1 MSTHRSVGRS
11 AATHENVRSAAT
23 HQNGR
28 FAATHQNSRST
39 ATRNNGRAAAANP
52 SSRPSATPPSTS
64 PSPCLF
70 TFSDGR
76 RCRTPRS
83 GSHPHFCFYH
93 ARKESQAQVAQ
104 KLGNDFHY
112 LFSAEYVSA
121 CDLTSALGRLLP
133 AVARGDIKP
142 RTASTLAYLAQ
153 TLVQALH
160 LAQHEYINAFGTDGW
175 RRTVR
180 NSVNQNFNYGK
191 PAPPDNRAQTPAH
204 PPAAI
209 QPQARPQPPSPPH
222 SPSTSTAASAPAAP
236 AAPSGAPFAAAVP
249 AVAAASST
257 TEDCHPERSEGS
269 CLSRSASI
277 PNELESPSTPA
288 PSTDPSATPPA
299 DPPESASPTE
309 ETPAQAAAL
318 AIARSLFPRRHAN
331 PSTPSANSS
340 NYGNSFRT
348 NIYDPSRSC

>member
-1 MSTHRSVGRS
+1 MSTHRQVGRS

-23 HQNGR
+23 HQSGRSAAKHQNGR
-28 FAATHQNSRST
+28 TAAAT
-39 ATRNNGRAAAANP
+39 P
-52 SSRPSATPPSTS
+52 SSRPSATPQNSG

-112 LFSAEYVSA
+112 LFSGEYVSA

-142 RTASTLAYLAQ
+142 KTASTLAYLAQ

-160 LAQHEYINAFGTDGW
+160 LAQDEYINAFGSDGW
-175 RRTVR
+175 RQTIR
-180 NSVNQNFNYGK
+180 NSVSQNFDYGN
-191 PAPPDNRAQTPAH
+191 PAPPDNRAQ
-204 PPAAI
+204 PPAQPLAPI
-209 QPQARPQPPSPPH
+209 QPQAQPQPPSPPH
-222 SPSTSTAASAPAAP
+222 SPSAPNAAAP
-236 AAPSGAPFAAAVP
+236 AAAAPSAAPPAAAVP
-249 AVAAASST
+249 AVVATAST
-257 TEDCHPERSEGS
+257 KEDCHPERSEGP
-269 CLSRSASI
+269 CLDPTAST
-277 PNELESPSTPA
+277 PDEQEHVLTPA
-288 PSTDPSATPPA
+288 PSTEPSATPPA
-299 DPPESASPTE
+299 DPLQPASFPEES
-309 ETPAQAAAL
+309 PAQSAAL

-331 PSTPSANSS
+331 PSANSAS
-340 NYGNSFRT
+340 SSYSANSFRT

>member
-1 MSTHRSVGRS
+1 MSTLRPVGRS
-11 AATHENVRSAAT
+11 AAMHQNVRSASVRNHGHAT
-23 HQNGR
+23 NP
-28 FAATHQNSRST
+28 
-39 ATRNNGRAAAANP
+39 NP
-52 SSRPSATPPSTS
+52 SSRPPAAPQNSGPSV
-64 PSPCLF
+64 CLF

-112 LFSAEYVSA
+112 LFSGEYVSA
-121 CDLTSALGRLLP
+121 CDLTSALGRLFP

-175 RRTVR
+175 RQTVR
-180 NSVNQNFNYGK
+180 NSVNLNFDYGN
-191 PAPPDNRAQTPAH
+191 PAPTDNPAQTPAQA
-204 PPAAI
+204 PAPI
-209 QPQARPQPPSPPH
+209 QPQAQPQPPSPHH
-222 SPSTSTAASAPAAP
+222 SPSASTATAAP
-236 AAPSGAPFAAAVP
+236 TAAPFAATSAPVS
-249 AVAAASST
+249 ASAST
-257 TEDCHPERSEGS
+257 SEACHPERSEGS
-269 CLSRSASI
+269 SLNPI
-277 PNELESPSTPA
+277 PSNSGGPEPSSTPA
-288 PSTDPSATPPA
+288 PSINPSATPPP
-299 DPPESASPTE
+299 DPSQPGSSPE

-318 AIARSLFPRRHAN
+318 AIARSLFPRRRTN
-331 PSTPSANSS
+331 PSPNSATAS
-340 NYGNSFRT
+340 NYANSFRT